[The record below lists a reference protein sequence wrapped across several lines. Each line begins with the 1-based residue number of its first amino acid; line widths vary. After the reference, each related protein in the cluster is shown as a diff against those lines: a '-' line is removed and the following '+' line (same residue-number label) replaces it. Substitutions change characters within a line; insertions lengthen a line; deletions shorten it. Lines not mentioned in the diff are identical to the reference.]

1 MRPSPEIS
9 QKYKQKICE
18 VAKAFDAFCNEHNLR
33 YFAIGGTAIGAL
45 RHKGIIPWDDDIDVV
60 MPRPDYDRFLKLSD
74 QLLPKYDVFSHI
86 NTPKYHLSMA
96 KMCDASTSYLS
107 SFSQHVML
115 GAFID
120 IFPIDGCPGHTKE
133 ERISFFNNYL
143 KLRRAG
149 EAVGN
154 WYSFRDMLSAIYR
167 RKWDEVLNQLRSHL
181 YHLVGKENDIF
192 TKCDNILKDNQF
204 DESEYVAY
212 FSTWRGPKVI
222 SPKEWFEDY
231 FYAPFE
237 DFQIRLPKGI
247 HQYLTH
253 GYGDYMTPPPPEMLK
268 DDDHGF
274 VYLNLN
280 KRVSWQEAKLEY
292 KNKKLTAKY

>member
-60 MPRPDYDRFLKLSD
+60 MPRPDYDRFLELSD
-74 QLLPKYDVFSHI
+74 QLLPNLEVFSHI

-96 KMCDASTSYLS
+96 KMCDASTSYIS

-120 IFPIDGCPGHTKE
+120 IFPIDGCPGRTEE
-133 ERISFFNNYL
+133 ERISFFNIYL
-143 KLRRAG
+143 KLRHAG
-149 EAVGN
+149 EAIGN
-154 WYSFRDMLSAIYR
+154 WYNLRDLLSAIYR
-167 RKWDEVLNQLRSHL
+167 RKWDEVLNQLRSHV
-181 YHLVGKENDIF
+181 YHLFGKKNDIF
-192 TKCDNILKDNQF
+192 TKCDNILKANPF

-231 FYAPFE
+231 YYAPFE

-247 HQYLTH
+247 DQYLTH
-253 GYGDYMTPPPPEMLK
+253 GYGDYMMPPPPEMIK

-280 KRVSWQEAKLEY
+280 KRVSWQEAKQEY
-292 KNKKLTAKY
+292 KKLTTK

>member
-60 MPRPDYDRFLKLSD
+60 MPRPDYDRFLELSD
-74 QLLPKYDVFSHI
+74 QLLPKYEVFSHI

-96 KMCDASTSYLS
+96 KMCDASTSYIS

-120 IFPIDGCPGHTKE
+120 IFPIDGCPGRTEE

-143 KLRRAG
+143 KLRHVG
-149 EAVGN
+149 EAIGN
-154 WYSFRDMLSAIYR
+154 WYSLRDLLSAIYH
-167 RKWDEVLNQLRSHL
+167 RKWDEALNQLRSHV
-181 YHLVGKENDIF
+181 YHLFGKKNDIF
-192 TKCDNILKDNQF
+192 TKCDNILKANPF
-204 DESEYVAY
+204 EESEYVAY

-231 FYAPFE
+231 YYAPFE

-247 HQYLTH
+247 DKYLTH
-253 GYGDYMTPPPPEMLK
+253 GYGDYMTPPPPEMIK

-280 KRVSWQEAKLEY
+280 KRVSWQEAKQEY
-292 KNKKLTAKY
+292 KKLTTK

>member
-18 VAKAFDAFCNEHNLR
+18 VAKAFDAFCSEHNLR

-60 MPRPDYDRFLKLSD
+60 MPRPDYDRFLELSD
-74 QLLPKYDVFSHI
+74 QLLPKFDVFSHL

-96 KMCDASTSYLS
+96 KMCDASTSYIS

-120 IFPIDGCPGHTKE
+120 IFPIDGCPGSTKE
-133 ERISFFNNYL
+133 ERVSFFNNYL
-143 KLRRAG
+143 KLRHAG
-149 EAVGN
+149 EAIGN
-154 WYSFRDMLSAIYR
+154 WFSFRDMLSAIYR
-167 RKWDEVLNQLRSHL
+167 RKWDEVLNQLRSHV
-181 YHLVGKENDIF
+181 YHLLGKKNDIF
-192 TKCDNILKDNQF
+192 TKCDNILKTNQF

-222 SPKEWFEDY
+222 SPKEWFDGY

-247 HQYLTH
+247 DQYLTQ
-253 GYGDYMTPPPPEMLK
+253 GYGDYMTPPPPEIIK
-268 DDDHGF
+268 DDDHGYS
-274 VYLNLN
+274 YLNLDR
-280 KRVSWQEAKLEY
+280 RVSWREAKSECS
-292 KNKKLTAKY
+292 KNK